1 MATWIEALLDLQEV
15 DLQIRNLKLRL
26 AMIPKERNDLKEQ
39 INNEK
44 EELNETNHSIQ
55 ETELKLKGY
64 ESLMIKHY
72 DAIAKLQQ
80 RSTQIRRNEEY
91 QALMK

>member
-44 EELNETNHSIQ
+44 EEWNETNHSNK

-64 ESLMIKHY
+64 ESLMIKNY
-72 DAIAKLQQ
+72 DAIAKLQK
-80 RSTQIRRNEEY
+80 RSY
-91 QALMK
+91 

>member
-44 EELNETNHSIQ
+44 
-55 ETELKLKGY
+55 
-64 ESLMIKHY
+64 
-72 DAIAKLQQ
+72 
-80 RSTQIRRNEEY
+80 RRVE
-91 QALMK
+91 